1 MEAMA
6 AGLPV
11 VADNRG
17 GAKDRVTDETGW
29 LCDSVDEHV
38 EVFRNMEGR
47 TLNIKGQAAKKR
59 AQTEFDPDK
68 WIGAILGHWGE

>member
-17 GAKDRVTDETGW
+17 GAKDRIVQGTGW
-29 LCDSVDEHV
+29 LCDNIEQHLSIIRDINGKLLDEMGRKAKEHARAA
-38 EVFRNMEGR
+38 FNPDAWME
-47 TLNIKGQAAKKR
+47 
-59 AQTEFDPDK
+59 
-68 WIGAILGHWGE
+68 AICE

>member
-1 MEAMA
+1 
-6 AGLPV
+6 

-29 LCDSVDEHV
+29 LCDSVDEHI

-47 TLNIKGQAAKKR
+47 TLNVKGAMAKQR
-59 AQTEFDPDK
+59 ARTEFDPDR
-68 WIGAILGHWGE
+68 WVAEIIDG